1 MEFPRKSINKFYT
14 FSIYSIAILFLTLYF
29 ILSVH
34 SRIAGDDY
42 FYLWLKNTFG
52 AWYGMIYQY
61 NNPRVNKLIMGRKTG
76 FCQFEII
83 AQPIQCAAHRPLH
96 LLY

>member
-52 AWYGMIYQY
+52 AWDGMIYQY
-61 NNPRVNKLIMGRKTG
+61 NQWSGRW
-76 FCQFEII
+76 
-83 AQPIQCAAHRPLH
+83 AAHWIGCTMISN
-96 LLY
+96 